1 MMFYILVLLILVD
14 VILSL
19 FAMFLVYKLIKR
31 LTTYIECDGNIV
43 GFRKKDSTLV
53 DSESIITVVSTK
65 ISYNVNGIDYEFFG
79 NYYNPSMKI
88 GDKIKILYNKNNVKK
103 VTVKKGIFVAPVI
116 VSILA
121 LYFIIGTCVFYI
133 VVF

>member
-19 FAMFLVYKLIKR
+19 FAIFLVYKLVKR
-31 LTTYIECDGNIV
+31 LTTYVECEGNIV
-43 GFRKKDSTLV
+43 DFRKKDSTLF
-53 DSESIITVVSTK
+53 DNEPITLVSTK
-65 ISYNVNGIDYEFFG
+65 ISYNVNGNDYEFFG
-79 NYYNPSMKI
+79 NYYNPSMKV

-103 VTVKKGIFVAPVI
+103 ATVKKGIFVAPVI

-121 LYFIIGTCVFYI
+121 LFFIMGTCVFYI